1 MRTSYQHN
9 RRGVALLEFVFCLPF
24 FLMIIGG
31 TFMFGTMMRNEQ
43 RLRVT
48 DRYVAWRYSHNSD
61 ATVDANDQGATQW
74 GEPDEGSQRQDFIDD
89 YLAIN
94 KFIPTAKQ
102 LNEEFYEVRGKESS
116 ISWAYSSHTGPTEP
130 YEKLI
135 DKAKA
140 RGEDPG
146 VIAEDSMGDWSHV
159 SDARVSATF
168 PREMEWAA
176 TLERTITH
184 DSNTESGMQDHARR
198 RHIRSSV
205 QWRRGQNSY
214 LEPIRKNFLDELDQV
229 IQAIG
234 NTQLRN
240 NLRDLYLNRW

>member
-1 MRTSYQHN
+1 MKTSYRHN

-24 FLMIIGG
+24 FLMIIAA

-43 RLRVT
+43 RLRVS

-61 ATVDANDQGATQW
+61 ANVDASDQGAIKF
-74 GEPDEGSQRQDFIDD
+74 GEPNEGSQRQDFIDD

-94 KFIPTAKQ
+94 HFVPNAQ
-102 LNEEFYEVRGKESS
+102 QMNEEFYEVRATETS
-116 ISWAYSSHTGPTEP
+116 IRWAHSSHTGPTEP
-130 YEKLI
+130 YDELI
-135 DKAKA
+135 AA
-140 RGEDPG
+140 AEERGEDPG
-146 VIAEDSMGDWSHV
+146 VLASDAMGGWSHV

-168 PREMEWAA
+168 PREMEWAE

-184 DSNTESGMQDHARR
+184 DPHSETGMQDHARR